1 MKDSLIAF
9 HCRSAEH
16 QLRPSPPSQTPA
28 MDLSNPPN
36 LEKPPKP
43 PLVSLISLPDFERA
57 AQATFTPKAWAFVSS
72 AATDLHT
79 KTRNAW
85 TYSQITLRP
94 RVLRDVATVDTSCAM
109 FGCRTRLPFFCSPT
123 SLARTVHPGA
133 EGELGK
139 GLKGAGVPMCVSSS
153 ASMPLADI
161 ISEIRAAKTLV
172 PGEES
177 GGREEEKELP
187 VFLQLYVDRTRAN
200 SEKLLRTARALG
212 INALFLT
219 VDSPLPGKREADERV
234 QTYESITSAISG
246 AASRNDAKGAAL
258 GRVMG
263 NYIDPRLSWS
273 DIPWLRKCLPDVPI
287 VLKGIQTWMD
297 ARMALDAG
305 VDGIVVSN
313 HGGRNLDTAPATI
326 LVLLEMRRNC
336 PEVFDGL
343 EVYVDGGI
351 TRGTDVFKALCLG
364 AKAVG
369 VGRGF
374 LYALNYGEGG
384 VRRLVDSELSPVL
397 LLARWNLQALTQT
410 HPVLQDELET
420 TMKLCGVTNLRE
432 LHPGLLNTLAVDYLI
447 PGPGD
452 HLPRKSRL

>member
-1 MKDSLIAF
+1 
-9 HCRSAEH
+9 
-16 QLRPSPPSQTPA
+16 
-28 MDLSNPPN
+28 MDVSNPPHPQ
-36 LEKPPKP
+36 KTPKP
-43 PLVSLISLPDFERA
+43 PLVSLISLHDFERA

-94 RVLRDVATVDTSCAM
+94 RVLRDVAAVDTSCAM
-109 FGCRTRLPFFCSPT
+109 FGRRARLPIFCSPT
-123 SLARTVHPGA
+123 SLARTVHPDA

-161 ISEIRAAKTLV
+161 VSEIRAAKTQV
-172 PGEES
+172 PGKES
-177 GGREEEKELP
+177 GGGEDERELP
-187 VFLQLYVDRTRAN
+187 VFLQLYVDKTRAN
-200 SEKLLRTARALG
+200 SERLLSTAGALG

-234 QTYESITSAISG
+234 QTDESLTSAISG
-246 AASRNDAKGAAL
+246 ATARNDAKGGAL

-297 ARMALDAG
+297 ARRALDAG

-336 PEVFDGL
+336 PEVFGGL

-369 VGRGF
+369 VGRAF
-374 LYALNYGEGG
+374 LHALNYGEEG
-384 VRRLVDSELSPVL
+384 VRRLVDSELLP
-397 LLARWNLQALTQT
+397 
-410 HPVLQDELET
+410 P
-420 TMKLCGVTNLRE
+420 C
-432 LHPGLLNTLAVDYLI
+432 YL
-447 PGPGD
+447 GND
-452 HLPRKSRL
+452 VRKR

>member
-1 MKDSLIAF
+1 MD
-9 HCRSAEH
+9 RS
-16 QLRPSPPSQTPA
+16 
-28 MDLSNPPN
+28 N
-36 LEKPPKP
+36 LADPQGTPKP
-43 PLVSLISLPDFERA
+43 PLVSLISLSDFEHA

-85 TYSQITLRP
+85 MYSQITLRP
-94 RVLRDVATVDTSCAM
+94 RVLRDVSSVDTSCAM
-109 FGCRTRLPFFCSPT
+109 FGRRARLPIFCSPT

-139 GLKGAGVPMCVSSS
+139 GLKGAGIPMCVSSS

-161 ISEIRAAKTLV
+161 VSEFRAAKTKV
-172 PGEES
+172 PGNDS
-177 GGREEEKELP
+177 TGSEKERDLP
-187 VFLQLYVDRTRAN
+187 IFLQLYVDRVRAN

-219 VDSPLPGKREADERV
+219 VDSPLPGKREADERI
-234 QTYESITSAISG
+234 QTDETLTSAISG
-246 AASRNDAKGAAL
+246 ATARNDAKGGAL

-263 NYIDPRLSWS
+263 GYIDPRLSWS

-297 ARMALDAG
+297 ARKALEAG

-313 HGGRNLDTAPATI
+313 HGGRNLDTAPATV

-351 TRGTDVFKALCLG
+351 TRGTDIFKALCLG

-374 LYALNYGEGG
+374 LYALNYGEEG
-384 VRRLVDSELSPVL
+384 VRRLVDSELPPPHC
-397 LLARWNLQALTQT
+397 LTG
-410 HPVLQDELET
+410 
-420 TMKLCGVTNLRE
+420 GV
-432 LHPGLLNTLAVDYLI
+432 
-447 PGPGD
+447 
-452 HLPRKSRL
+452 RKR